1 MSDFYDIAIVGGGP
15 AGLTAGVYGARAG
28 KRVLIFERE
37 AVGGQ
42 ISRASL
48 VENYPGIKEISG
60 VDLSASLFEQA
71 DGLGCTF
78 AFESVL
84 SIGGAVGNF
93 SVKSDCGE
101 YRAKTVILAVGAA
114 ARKLGVERED
124 ELTGRGVS
132 YCAVCD
138 GAFFRGKTVAVVGGG
153 NSALDDALYLSA
165 MAEKVY
171 LIHRRDAFRAES
183 AMVDK
188 IKAEPKIVVKTPRVV
203 NTLLGDDQL
212 TGLSLRD
219 PVTGAEETVSVDGLF
234 VAIGHA
240 PAAGAFASLVG
251 LDDAGYIDAKEDCKT
266 NVAGIFTAGDCRVK
280 NVRQLTTA
288 CGDGAVAALAAAE
301 LC

>member
-1 MSDFYDIAIVGGGP
+1 MNERYDIAIVGGGP

-37 AVGGQ
+37 AIGGQ

-71 DGLGCTF
+71 DGLGCQF
-78 AFESVL
+78 AFESVTAI
-84 SIGGAVGNF
+84 SGEVGNF
-93 SVKSDCGE
+93 TVTSDCGT

-114 ARKLGVERED
+114 ARKLGVEREED
-124 ELTGRGVS
+124 LTGRGVS

-153 NSALDDALYLSA
+153 NSALDDALYLAA

-171 LIHRRDAFRAES
+171 LIHRRDAFRAED
-183 AMVDK
+183 AMVAK
-188 IKAEPKIVVKTPRVV
+188 LKAEPKIEVKTPRVISE
-203 NTLLGDDQL
+203 LLGDEQL
-212 TGLSLRD
+212 TGLSLCD
-219 PVTGAEETVSVDGLF
+219 PATGAEERIRVDGLF

-251 LDDAGYIDAKEDCKT
+251 LDDAGYIAAKEDCKT
-266 NVAGIFTAGDCRVK
+266 NVPGIFTAGDCRVK

-288 CGDGAVAALAAAE
+288 CGDGAVAALAASE

>member
-1 MSDFYDIAIVGGGP
+1 MSGVFDIAIVGGGP
-15 AGLTAGVYGARAG
+15 AGLTAGIYGARAG
-28 KRVLIFERE
+28 KRVLLFERE
-37 AVGGQ
+37 AIGGQ

-60 VDLSASLFEQA
+60 VDYSAALFEQA
-71 DGLGCTF
+71 DGLGCQF
-78 AFESVL
+78 AFESVTAI
-84 SIGGAVGNF
+84 SGSVGDF
-93 SVKSDCGE
+93 TVTSDCGE
-101 YRAKTVILAVGAA
+101 YQAKTVILAVGAA
-114 ARKLGVERED
+114 ARKLGVEREE

-153 NSALDDALYLSA
+153 NSALDDALYLAA

-171 LIHRRDAFRAES
+171 LIHRRDAFRAED
-183 AMVDK
+183 AMVAK
-188 IKAEPKIVVKTPRVV
+188 LKAEPKIEIKTPRVISE
-203 NTLLGDDQL
+203 LLGDEQL

-219 PVTGAEETVSVDGLF
+219 PATGAEERIRVDGLF
-234 VAIGHA
+234 VAIGHS

-251 LDDAGYIDAKEDCKT
+251 LDDAGYIDAKEDCRT

>member
-1 MSDFYDIAIVGGGP
+1 MSELYDIAIVGGGP
-15 AGLTAGVYGARAG
+15 AGLTAGIYGARAG

-37 AVGGQ
+37 SVGGQ

-60 VDLSASLFEQA
+60 IDLSASLFEQA
-71 DGLGCTF
+71 DGLGCDF
-78 AFESVL
+78 AFESVTAI
-84 SIGGAVGNF
+84 SGSVGNF
-93 SVKSDCGE
+93 TVTSDGGT

-114 ARKLGVERED
+114 AKKLGVEREED
-124 ELTGRGVS
+124 LTGRGVS

-153 NSALDDALYLSA
+153 NSALDDALYLAA

-171 LIHRRDAFRAES
+171 LIHRRDAFRAET

-203 NTLLGDDQL
+203 TALLGEEQL
-212 TGLSLRD
+212 NGLALRD
-219 PVTGAEETVSVDGLF
+219 PVTGAEEAVEVDGLF

-251 LDDAGYIDAKEDCKT
+251 LDDAGYIDAKEDCRT
-266 NVAGIFTAGDCRVK
+266 SVPGVFTAGDCRTK

-288 CGDGAVAALAAAE
+288 CGDGAVAALAASE
-301 LC
+301 SV

>member
-1 MSDFYDIAIVGGGP
+1 MSELYDIAIVGGGP

-37 AVGGQ
+37 AIGGQ

-48 VENYPGIKEISG
+48 VENYPGIREISG
-60 VDLSASLFEQA
+60 VDLSAALFEQA
-71 DGLGCTF
+71 DGLGCQF

-84 SIGGAVGNF
+84 SISGSVGDF
-93 SVKSDCGE
+93 TVESDCGS

-114 ARKLGVERED
+114 ARKLGVEREED
-124 ELTGRGVS
+124 LTGRGVS

-153 NSALDDALYLSA
+153 NSALDDALYLAA
-165 MAEKVY
+165 MAERVY
-171 LIHRRDAFRAES
+171 LIHRRDAFRAED
-183 AMVDK
+183 AMVAK
-188 IKAEPKIVVKTPRVV
+188 LKAEPKITVKTPRVV
-203 NTLLGDDQL
+203 TALLGDEQL

-219 PVTGAEETVSVDGLF
+219 PATGAEETLEVDGLF

-240 PAAGAFASLVG
+240 PAAGAFASLVM
-251 LDDAGYIDAKEDCKT
+251 LDDAGYIAAKEDCRT
-266 NVAGIFTAGDCRVK
+266 NVPGIFTAGDCRVK